1 MITIISGTNRQF
13 SKTLIVS
20 QAYEE
25 ILKQSGNEC
34 QIFSL
39 LELPVDFAFSYLS
52 DPKTIEFDSL
62 INKYIRPSSKLIIIL
77 PEYQGTFPGIFK
89 LFLDGIN
96 PIDLQ
101 HKKVA
106 MVGVSDGRSGN
117 LRGLDQISNALNYLS
132 VSVYPYNL
140 PISGI
145 EKMVNSEFK
154 LVDEVTLKL
163 LQKHAKGFLEF

>member
-1 MITIISGTNRQF
+1 M
-13 SKTLIVS
+13 
-20 QAYEE
+20 
-25 ILKQSGNEC
+25 
-34 QIFSL
+34 
-39 LELPVDFAFSYLS
+39 
-52 DPKTIEFDSL
+52 
-62 INKYIRPSSKLIIIL
+62 
-77 PEYQGTFPGIFK
+77 
-89 LFLDGIN
+89 FLDGIN

-145 EKMVNSEFK
+145 KKMVNSEFK